1 MNVRAYDAA
10 EISLLQKLSC
20 WSSIEAAIGASVT
33 GKAQTIP
40 TEQFL
45 LCSMFRDLDCNGVE
59 DLKKYVQDQERRLSR
74 LVVAAGG
81 LVNSK
86 PGLQP
91 TEHTAEATDFGIAF
105 GLAVADLIFGT
116 TEMDWK
122 PIPVKKTKDY
132 DYHGSNKKTHIELEV
147 KGSFVDDISKT
158 PSAISNHKASIKAKK
173 GAKGPP
179 HANTVCLGMI
189 ASVAGSG
196 TPTVRVVDP
205 PGEIQDRSPEDQ
217 QLLHRMDFLSR
228 WISCISPRSS
238 LAIAL
243 RGRFE
248 SLKRMVRIDELD
260 DLPLVTG
267 TGKRIDVSPYQI
279 GQIHSRF
286 FATRSV
292 VSDGTAGGI
301 ICATEEG
308 VFFLGL
314 MENLLSVAVRQKFDE
329 IRAYRRKPETVAK
342 TVRCTIPKSRKPEF
356 SGLQVDW
363 KLVNQLYIRFEAR
376 GELHYTAGG
385 LVFGWL
391 KV

>member
-1 MNVRAYDAA
+1 MRAYDAT
-10 EISLLQKLSC
+10 ELNLLKKLTC
-20 WSSIEAAIGASVT
+20 WSDIQAIIGSTVAGQPQSIS
-33 GKAQTIP
+33 

-45 LCSMFRDLDCNGVE
+45 LYSMFRDLDCNNVA
-59 DLKKYVQDQERRLSR
+59 DLKGYIRDQERRLSR
-74 LVVAAGG
+74 LVVEAGG

-86 PGLQP
+86 RGLQP
-91 TEHTAEATDFGIAF
+91 TEHTTEATDFGIAF
-105 GLAVADLIFGT
+105 GLTVADLIFGT

-122 PIPVKKTKDY
+122 SIPVTKTKDN
-132 DYHGSNKKTHIELEV
+132 DYLGSNGAIHIDLEV

-173 GAKGPP
+173 KAKGPP
-179 HANTVCLGMI
+179 PANTVCLGMI

-205 PGEIQDRSPEDQ
+205 PGDIEERSPQDQ

-243 RGRFE
+243 RGRLE
-248 SLKRMVRIDELD
+248 ALRRMDRVDELD
-260 DLPLVTG
+260 GLPLVTG
-267 TGKRIDVSPYQI
+267 TGAEVDVSPYQF

-286 FATRSV
+286 FATKSV
-292 VSDGTAGGI
+292 VSDGPAGGI
-301 ICATEEG
+301 ICATEDG

-314 MENLLSVAVRQKFDE
+314 MEDLLHMAVKQRFDE
-329 IRAYRRKPETVAK
+329 IRAYRHQPGTVSK
-342 TVRCTIPKSRKPEF
+342 TVSCAIPKGRKPEF
-356 SGLQVDW
+356 SGLKVDW
-363 KLVNQLYIRFEAR
+363 ESDDQFYIRFQAT
-376 GELHYTAGG
+376 GDLHYTAGG